1 MKAFDKDILEFFS
14 ATVKRLGQIY
24 VNTDSN
30 TNNNNSANIEFNPE
44 FGALYSKIEGEV
56 KNEVAKTYNEML
68 LRGIEYI
75 LSLIQIDNKL
85 VAEFGSKI
93 VPSALVLFK

>member
-14 ATVKRLGQIY
+14 ATIKRLGQIY
-24 VNTDSN
+24 ANTDSN
-30 TNNNNSANIEFNPE
+30 ANNNSANIDFNPE
-44 FGALYSKIEGEV
+44 FGALYSKAADEV
-56 KNEVAKTYNEML
+56 KNEIAKTYNELL

-85 VAEFGSKI
+85 VAEFGPKI
-93 VPSALVLFK
+93 VPNALLLFK